1 MKNEKSKEILRNDS
15 KIYDDIFLKEDTNN
29 KIKNTGEI
37 INVGAGILSS
47 VNPAFSLIP
56 LFVYAINWTFGLAS
70 PEYIVKRL
78 NKINERLIK
87 RKISI
92 EDFKNEILSLS
103 EHNEYIV
110 LNHLRNI
117 LLVAIPENVDIYIE
131 LIIDFIMKKE
141 YDEKETLCEIVNML
155 NKKDIQLLQMIK
167 EYRNNGDR
175 EYYNKN
181 IEEAQKEKIKNEEID
196 KNSTTPH
203 LGLKKIKWVNR
214 NVVIDSS
221 NTIFWKDFEKYYEL
235 QTYEMGFVL
244 LGQTT
249 NEEGNKSKEW
259 AYIGKS
265 FIKLQNLGILELDY
279 INTTGNINSLNV
291 ERFHITL
298 FGNELLKYIK

>member
-1 MKNEKSKEILRNDS
+1 MENEKSKEISNNDIILNDNTIN
-15 KIYDDIFLKEDTNN
+15 KLKNAGDV
-29 KIKNTGEI
+29 
-37 INVGAGILSS
+37 INIGAGILSS
-47 VNPAFSLIP
+47 VNPAFSLI
-56 LFVYAINWTFGLAS
+56 
-70 PEYIVKRL
+70 
-78 NKINERLIK
+78 
-87 RKISI
+87 
-92 EDFKNEILSLS
+92 
-103 EHNEYIV
+103 
-110 LNHLRNI
+110 
-117 LLVAIPENVDIYIE
+117 
-131 LIIDFIMKKE
+131 
-141 YDEKETLCEIVNML
+141 
-155 NKKDIQLLQMIK
+155 QMIK

-181 IEEAQKEKIKNEEID
+181 TEKAQKEKIENEEID
-196 KNSTTPH
+196 KNNKTPN

-235 QTYEMGFVL
+235 QAGEMGFVL

-249 NEEGNKSKEW
+249 DEEGNKSKEW

>member
-1 MKNEKSKEILRNDS
+1 MNGKVNN
-15 KIYDDIFLKEDTNN
+15 DIFLKKDTID
-29 KIKNTGEI
+29 KMKETGEI
-37 INVGAGILSS
+37 INIGAGILSS

-56 LFVYAINWTFGLAS
+56 LFIYAINWTFGLSS

-78 NKINERLIK
+78 NKINEKLIK
-87 RKISI
+87 RKIDI

-117 LLVAIPENVDIYIE
+117 LLTAIPENVDIYIE
-131 LIIDFIMKKE
+131 LLIDFIMKKE

-155 NKKDIQLLQMIK
+155 NKKDIQLLHMIK
-167 EYRNNGDR
+167 EYRSNGNR
-175 EYYNKN
+175 ENYDKN
-181 IEEAQKEKIKNEEID
+181 TERALKEKIENEEID
-196 KNSTTPH
+196 KNNRTPK
-203 LGLKKIKWVNR
+203 LGLKKINWVNR

-221 NTIFWKDFEKYYEL
+221 NTIFWRDFEKYYEL
-235 QTYEMGFVL
+235 QAGEMGFIL
-244 LGQTT
+244 LGQTID
-249 NEEGNKSKEW
+249 EEGNETKEW

-279 INTTGNINSLNV
+279 INTIGNINSLNV

-298 FGNELLKYIK
+298 FGDELLKYIR

>member
-1 MKNEKSKEILRNDS
+1 MKNEETERMQKNNSKKYNNIILR
-15 KIYDDIFLKEDTNN
+15 KDTIN
-29 KIKNTGEI
+29 KIKNTGDI
-37 INVGAGILSS
+37 INIGTGILSS

-56 LFVYAINWTFGLAS
+56 VFVYAINWTFGLAN

-78 NKINERLIK
+78 NKINEKLIK

-92 EDFKNEILSLS
+92 EDFKDEILNLS

-155 NKKDIQLLQMIK
+155 SKKDIQLLRMIK
-167 EYRNNGDR
+167 EYRDNGDR
-175 EYYNKN
+175 EYFNKN
-181 IEEAQKEKIKNEEID
+181 TEKAEKEKIENEKID
-196 KNSTTPH
+196 EHNNKPNH
-203 LGLKKIKWVNR
+203 GLSKLKWVNR
-214 NVVIDSS
+214 NVVINDL

-235 QTYEMGFVL
+235 QSGEMGFIL
-244 LGQTT
+244 LEQTID
-249 NEEGNKSKEW
+249 EKGNKSKEW

-265 FIKLQNLGILELDY
+265 IIKLQNLGIIELDY

-298 FGNELLKYIK
+298 FGNEMLKYIK

>member
-1 MKNEKSKEILRNDS
+1 MENEKSKEISNNDIILNDNTIN
-15 KIYDDIFLKEDTNN
+15 KLKNAGDV
-29 KIKNTGEI
+29 
-37 INVGAGILSS
+37 INIGAGILSS
-47 VNPAFSLIP
+47 VNPAFSLI
-56 LFVYAINWTFGLAS
+56 
-70 PEYIVKRL
+70 
-78 NKINERLIK
+78 
-87 RKISI
+87 
-92 EDFKNEILSLS
+92 
-103 EHNEYIV
+103 
-110 LNHLRNI
+110 
-117 LLVAIPENVDIYIE
+117 
-131 LIIDFIMKKE
+131 
-141 YDEKETLCEIVNML
+141 
-155 NKKDIQLLQMIK
+155 QMIK

-181 IEEAQKEKIKNEEID
+181 TEKAQKEKIENEEID
-196 KNSTTPH
+196 KNNKTPN

-221 NTIFWKDFEKYYEL
+221 NTIFWKDFDKYYEL
-235 QTYEMGFVL
+235 QAGEMGFVL

-249 NEEGNKSKEW
+249 DEEGNKSKEW

>member
-47 VNPAFSLIP
+47 VNPA
-56 LFVYAINWTFGLAS
+56 FGLAS

-181 IEEAQKEKIKNEEID
+181 IEEAQKEKIENEEID

>member
-1 MKNEKSKEILRNDS
+1 MNGKVNN
-15 KIYDDIFLKEDTNN
+15 DIFLKEDTID
-29 KIKNTGEI
+29 KMKETGEI
-37 INVGAGILSS
+37 INIGAEILSS

-56 LFVYAINWTFGLAS
+56 LFIYAINWTFGLSS

-78 NKINERLIK
+78 NKINEKLIK
-87 RKISI
+87 RKIDI

-117 LLVAIPENVDIYIE
+117 LLTAIPENVDIYIE
-131 LIIDFIMKKE
+131 LLIDFIMKKE

-155 NKKDIQLLQMIK
+155 NKKDIQLLHMIK
-167 EYRNNGDR
+167 EYRSNGNR
-175 EYYNKN
+175 ENYDKN
-181 IEEAQKEKIKNEEID
+181 TERALKEKIENEEID
-196 KNSTTPH
+196 KNNRTPK
-203 LGLKKIKWVNR
+203 LGLKKINWVNR

-221 NTIFWKDFEKYYEL
+221 NTIFWRDFEKYYEL
-235 QTYEMGFVL
+235 QAGEMGFIL
-244 LGQTT
+244 LGQTID
-249 NEEGNKSKEW
+249 EEGNETKEW

-279 INTTGNINSLNV
+279 INTIGNINSLNV

-298 FGNELLKYIK
+298 FGDELLKYIR